1 MQHYT
6 FKKTGLCRTATGEG
20 CIDLQNELQKLVEY
34 EYIDLA
40 KNESPKKIIC
50 KKIPKIY
57 SVLKTNKTCFRTLI
71 TRPEIQQVNSNQ
83 DEHIIKQIT

>member
-6 FKKTGLCRTATGEG
+6 FKKMGLCRTATGEG

-40 KNESPKKIIC
+40 KNGPQK
-50 KKIPKIY
+50 
-57 SVLKTNKTCFRTLI
+57 N
-71 TRPEIQQVNSNQ
+71 N
-83 DEHIIKQIT
+83 